1 MDFDL
6 LKIQSHLLWG
16 FGGGRGEYLLAWWP
30 PVCVYSAT
38 IFGFRFPF
46 FVPFLPPLGW
56 MIVSFSLVRWGAVD
70 GIFMLWWLLK
80 FNTNISCNIFFF
92 FFLFLFQPHPQHV
105 EVSRSE
111 IESKPQLPPRW
122 ILNTLQDSGSSL
134 SSTIFLTQLPAAGPA
149 PYPLLLGLLPM
160 QCCWR
165 CCEN

>member
-56 MIVSFSLVRWGAVD
+56 MIVSFSVVRWGAVD
-70 GIFMLWWLLK
+70 RIFVLWCLLK
-80 FNTNISCNIFFF
+80 FNTNISCNIFFSF
-92 FFLFLFQPHPQHV
+92 FFSSFSHTHSMWKYAGQRSNPSHSCRHAGSLTRCKTAGAPLAVPFFLQAYSTASCRP
-105 EVSRSE
+105 
-111 IESKPQLPPRW
+111 
-122 ILNTLQDSGSSL
+122 SS
-134 SSTIFLTQLPAAGPA
+134 IPFVVGPSVHA
-149 PYPLLLGLLPM
+149 VLLAML
-160 QCCWR
+160 
-165 CCEN
+165 